1 MVRIGCLIG
10 RRMAN
15 ERLIASIG
23 LQCYLGQPFAGRI
36 LMLTTTVAAVHSSS
50 SSSGLSLPASSFRL
64 AKVHVVVGVF
74 QLLLQ
79 KGKQRKRRIRGIV
92 CVVVPVCVLAM
103 QQKHLGI

>member
-1 MVRIGCLIG
+1 MMMMLIQAKTLTRKAVIVSLMVRIGCLIG

-36 LMLTTTVAAVHSSS
+36 LVLTTTVAAVHSSS
-50 SSSGLSLPASSFRL
+50 SNGLSLPASSFRL

-79 KGKQRKRRIRGIV
+79 RGNRER
-92 CVVVPVCVLAM
+92 
-103 QQKHLGI
+103 GE

>member
-50 SSSGLSLPASSFRL
+50 SSGLSLPATSFRL

-79 KGKQRKRRIRGIV
+79 KGKQRKGRIREIV
-92 CVVVPVCVLAM
+92 CVVVPVCVCVSNAEV
-103 QQKHLGI
+103 